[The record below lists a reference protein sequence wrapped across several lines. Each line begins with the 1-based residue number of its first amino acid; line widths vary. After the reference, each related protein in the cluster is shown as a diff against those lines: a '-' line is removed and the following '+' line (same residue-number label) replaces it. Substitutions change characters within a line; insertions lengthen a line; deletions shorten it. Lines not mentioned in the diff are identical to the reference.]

1 MITIRT
7 FAKPDFP
14 RVQIIYKEGIDTGN
28 ATFETQLKDW
38 EKWNNSTLSTCRLV
52 AEMNE
57 KVVGWGALSPV
68 SDRCVYEGVAEVS
81 LYISMSY
88 NGQGFGTALL
98 KELVATSE
106 TAGIWTL
113 QAGIFPENKASISIH
128 KKNGFVIL
136 GTRKKIGKLKSIWRD
151 VVLMERRSAVVGI

>member
-7 FAKPDFP
+7 FEKPDFP
-14 RVQIIYKEGIDTGN
+14 RVQKIYKEGIDTGN
-28 ATFETQLKDW
+28 ATFETQIKGW

-52 AEMNE
+52 AELNE
-57 KVVGWGALSPV
+57 KVVGWGALSSV
-68 SDRCVYEGVAEVS
+68 SDRCVYGGVAEVS
-81 LYISMSY
+81 VYISISY

-106 TAGIWTL
+106 KAGIWTL

-128 KKNGFVIL
+128 KKNGFVII
-136 GTRKKIGKLKSIWRD
+136 GTRRKIGKLKNIWRD